1 MITRYS
7 TGQSVLIPAT
17 IRSAEEV
24 DGKIIYQ
31 IDANFWDGI
40 PEEAIVV
47 NEEAEKLNAM
57 RTFRDAL
64 FANSRR

>member
-31 IDANFWDGI
+31 VDADIWDGI

-57 RTFRDAL
+57 RTFKDAL